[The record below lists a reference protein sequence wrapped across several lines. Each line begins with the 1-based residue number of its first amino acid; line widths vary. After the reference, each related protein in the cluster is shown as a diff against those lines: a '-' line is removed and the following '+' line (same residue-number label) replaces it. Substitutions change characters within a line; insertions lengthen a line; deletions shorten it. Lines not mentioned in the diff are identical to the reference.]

1 MITRYSRPEM
11 RAVWTDENK
20 LKLWLQ
26 IELLASE
33 ALVKEGVVPTRDCK
47 KIKVGCA
54 KWFANLPGLVARQ
67 RELEKVLNHDVIAF
81 TTAVAEAIN
90 DKASR
95 WFHFGLTSSDVG
107 DTCYAVQMQQSAD
120 LLIADVKKL
129 LPVIARR
136 AWEYKFT
143 PCIGRSHGIHAEPTT
158 FGLKLALMHDEFK
171 RALRRLETARE
182 VVSVGKISGAVG
194 TSAHLS
200 PRVEAYVCKKLG
212 LRPAPIATQVVQ
224 RDIHAE
230 FQSAMALVG
239 ASIERWTVEF
249 RHLQRTEVLEAE
261 EPFSK
266 GQKGSSAMPHKRNPI
281 TWERLTG
288 LARVLRGNALAALE
302 NVALWHERDISH
314 SSVERIIFP
323 DSCTLL
329 DYMFGL
335 LTRLMDGLAVYPEN
349 MKKNLGLSLGMWNSQ
364 TVLLALIRK
373 GLTREAA
380 YKLVQDASM
389 KTWEVKH
396 AGRDDADFV
405 EVLKATPEVA
415 KHFKRGE
422 LEKLCSLAFHFKE
435 VNRRFKRI
443 GAIVIPDNRTKKT
456 KVTKKL
462 ETGRFVFFAPSKFHS
477 TARRRPTAGLP
488 PAEMLSPASY
498 NQKTSLA
505 LFVPSRIRLRDI
517 LSRPHFPNR
526 LYACPIRHL
535 LSSPRFHTSPQFSL
549 A

>member
-11 RAVWTDENK
+11 RAIWTDENK

-33 ALVKEGVVPTRDCK
+33 ALVKEKTVPAGDFA
-47 KIKVGCA
+47 KIKAGCD
-54 KWFANLPGLVARQ
+54 KWFADLPGLVARQ
-67 RELEKVLNHDVIAF
+67 RELEKTLNHDVIGF

-90 DKASR
+90 DPASR

-107 DTCYAVQMQQSAD
+107 DTCYAAQMTQSAD
-120 LLIADVKKL
+120 LLVADVQL
-129 LPVIARR
+129 LLKSIAKR
-136 AWEYKFT
+136 AQEHKFT

-158 FGLKLALMHDEFK
+158 FGLKLALMHDEFG
-171 RALRRLETARE
+171 RALRRLKTVRD
-182 VVSVGKISGAVG
+182 VVAVGKVSGAVG

-200 PRVEAYVCKKLG
+200 PRVEAHVYKQLG
-212 LRPAPIATQVVQ
+212 LAPAPIATQVVQ

-230 FQSAMALVG
+230 FQTTLAIVG
-239 ASIERWTVEF
+239 ASIERWAVEF

-261 EPFSK
+261 EPFTK

-288 LARVLRGNALAALE
+288 LARVLRGNAVAALE

-335 LTRLMDGLAVYPEN
+335 LIRLMDGLVVYPAN
-349 MKKNLGLSLGMWNSQ
+349 MRKNLALSLGMWNSQ
-364 TVLLALIRK
+364 TVLLALIKK

-380 YKLVQDASM
+380 YQLVQDAAM

-405 EVLKATPEVA
+405 EQLKSNPEVSR
-415 KHFKRGE
+415 HFKKGE
-422 LEKLCSLAFHFKE
+422 LEKLCSLDFHFKE
-435 VNRRFKRI
+435 VDNRFK
-443 GAIVIPDNRTKKT
+443 
-456 KVTKKL
+456 KL
-462 ETGRFVFFAPSKFHS
+462 
-477 TARRRPTAGLP
+477 GL
-488 PAEMLSPASY
+488 
-498 NQKTSLA
+498 
-505 LFVPSRIRLRDI
+505 
-517 LSRPHFPNR
+517 
-526 LYACPIRHL
+526 
-535 LSSPRFHTSPQFSL
+535 
-549 A
+549 

>member
-11 RAVWTDENK
+11 RAIWTDENK
-20 LKLWLQ
+20 LRIWLQ
-26 IELLASE
+26 IELLVSE
-33 ALVKEGVVPTRDCK
+33 ALVKEGIVPRKDFV
-47 KIKVGCA
+47 KIKAGCD
-54 KWFANLPGLVARQ
+54 KWFADLPGLVERQ
-67 RELEKVLNHDVIAF
+67 KELEKTLNHDVIGF
-81 TTAVAEAIN
+81 TTAVAEKIN
-90 DKASR
+90 DQASR

-107 DTCYAVQMQQSAD
+107 DTTYAVQMVQSAN

-136 AWEYKFT
+136 AQEHKFT
-143 PCIGRSHGIHAEPTT
+143 PCMGRSHGIHAEPTT
-158 FGLKLALMHDEFK
+158 FGLKLALMYDEFV
-171 RALRRLETARE
+171 RARRRLMVVRE
-182 VVSVGKISGAVG
+182 VVAVGKISGAVG

-200 PRVEAYVCKKLG
+200 PRVEAYVCRKLG
-212 LRPAPIATQVVQ
+212 LEPALIATQVVQ

-230 FQSAMALVG
+230 FHTTLALVG
-239 ASIERWTVEF
+239 ASIERWAVEF

-261 EPFSK
+261 EPFTK

-335 LTRLMDGLAVYPEN
+335 LTRLMDGLNVYPEN

-380 YKLVQDASM
+380 YKLVQDAAM

-405 EVLKATPEVA
+405 EQLNSDSRVA
-415 KHFKRGE
+415 KHFKPGE
-422 LEKLCSLAFHFKE
+422 LEKLCSLDFHFKE
-435 VNRRFKRI
+435 VNNRFK
-443 GAIVIPDNRTKKT
+443 
-456 KVTKKL
+456 KL
-462 ETGRFVFFAPSKFHS
+462 GV
-477 TARRRPTAGLP
+477 
-488 PAEMLSPASY
+488 
-498 NQKTSLA
+498 
-505 LFVPSRIRLRDI
+505 
-517 LSRPHFPNR
+517 
-526 LYACPIRHL
+526 
-535 LSSPRFHTSPQFSL
+535 
-549 A
+549 